1 MSSFPTTPTTEPTA
15 KPIAEPTT
23 ERTTDAAG
31 QAHTAR
37 SGIGLWQRLSNWIS
51 DVFGRL
57 YWRTFALIVLLVS
70 ASLATWFQSFR
81 LLELGPQVAQT
92 SRQITSLI
100 DLTRLALIHSDPQ
113 YRVSLLD
120 DLAKKEGIYIYPR
133 NPGDQWVPM
142 NHSEFTKRLE
152 TAVNSRLK
160 EQLDFADAVNDR
172 PGLWI
177 GFRIAGDPYWLLLD
191 RSRIDPS
198 LSETWASWG
207 VIATLLALIG
217 AAVIASFVNKPLRDL
232 RLATARVGAGN
243 YSQMLDEESGMREI
257 REVNRGFN
265 RMARS
270 LQEVEEERALMLAG
284 ISHDIRTPLARLR
297 LEAELSV
304 PDEQSRQNIID
315 DIEQADRIISKFL
328 EYARSTRPRL
338 ETVDLNALIDF
349 VRDRYQKDET
359 VVLHLR
365 TPPVPAVRANTLEL
379 QRVIVNLVEN
389 AKRYAL
395 TPGEVHTD
403 LDISLQRCVDSVQIS
418 VRDHGPGV
426 PEEQLAQLTQ
436 PFFRGD
442 AARTSA
448 KGTGL
453 GLSIVD
459 KTIAALG
466 GRLELRNAEGGGLEV
481 RIWLPLQSERSD

>member
-1 MSSFPTTPTTEPTA
+1 MT
-15 KPIAEPTT
+15 
-23 ERTTDAAG
+23 R
-31 QAHTAR
+31 
-37 SGIGLWQRLSNWIS
+37 WIS
-51 DVFGRL
+51 ALFGRL
-57 YWRTFALIVLLVS
+57 YWRTFLLIVLLVS

-81 LLELGPQVAQT
+81 LLELGPQVEQT

-133 NPGDQWVPM
+133 SPGDQWTPM
-142 NHSEFTKRLE
+142 NHSEFTRRLE
-152 TAVNSRLK
+152 VAVDTRLN
-160 EQLDFADAVNDR
+160 EQLDFADVVNDR

-177 GFRIAGDPYWLLLD
+177 GFEIEGDPYWLLLD

-243 YSQMLDEESGMREI
+243 YSQMLDEMSGMREI

-304 PDEQSRQNIID
+304 PDEQAREHIVE

-328 EYARSTRPRL
+328 EYARSTTPKI

-359 VVLHLR
+359 VVLHLQ
-365 TPPVPAVRANTLEL
+365 TPPVPPVRANTLEL
-379 QRVIVNLVEN
+379 QRVVVNLVEN

-395 TPGEVHTD
+395 TLGEVHTD
-403 LDISLQRCVDSVQIS
+403 LDISLQPGIDHVQLT

-426 PEEQLAQLTQ
+426 PADHLAQLTR

-453 GLSIVD
+453 GLSIVE
-459 KTIAALG
+459 KTITAMG
-466 GRLELRNAEGGGLEV
+466 GRLELSNAEPSGLQV
-481 RIWLPLQSERSD
+481 QIWLPQASAHSA

>member
-1 MSSFPTTPTTEPTA
+1 MSSSPTTPKA
-15 KPIAEPTT
+15 
-23 ERTTDAAG
+23 DAQAG
-31 QAHTAR
+31 AAPSAPVPGAGALAR
-37 SGIGLWQRLSNWIS
+37 LRRWIGGL
-51 DVFGRL
+51 FGRL
-57 YWRTFALIVLLVS
+57 YWRTFLLIVLLVS

-81 LLELGPQVAQT
+81 LLELGPQVTQT
-92 SRQITSLI
+92 ARQITSLI

-133 NPGDQWVPM
+133 NSADQWTPM
-142 NHSEFTKRLE
+142 NHSDFTKRLE
-152 TAVNSRLK
+152 VAVDTRLN
-160 EQLDFADAVNDR
+160 EQLDFADVVNDR

-177 GFRIAGDPYWLLLD
+177 GFQIAGDPYWLLLD

-243 YSQMLDEESGMREI
+243 YSQMLDEQSGMREI

-304 PDEQSRQNIID
+304 PDEQARENIVD

-328 EYARSTRPRL
+328 EYARSITPKL

-365 TPPVPAVRANTLEL
+365 TPQVPAVQANTLEL
-379 QRVIVNLVEN
+379 QRVVVNLVEN

-403 LDISLQRCVDSVQIS
+403 LDISLQPGIDSVQLT

-426 PEEQLAQLTQ
+426 PQEQLAQLTR

-453 GLSIVD
+453 GLSIVE
-459 KTIAALG
+459 KTIAAMG
-466 GRLELRNAEGGGLEV
+466 GRLELGHAEGGGLRV
-481 RIWLPLQSERSD
+481 RIWLPQKSENSL

>member
-1 MSSFPTTPTTEPTA
+1 MSSSLTTPKAETASASPA
-15 KPIAEPTT
+15 KPVPASQTGPL
-23 ERTTDAAG
+23 RRV
-31 QAHTAR
+31 AR
-37 SGIGLWQRLSNWIS
+37 WVSGL
-51 DVFGRL
+51 FGRL
-57 YWRTFALIVLLVS
+57 YWRTFLLIVLLVS

-81 LLELGPQVAQT
+81 LLELGPQVEQT

-113 YRVSLLD
+113 YRVPLLE

-133 NPGDQWVPM
+133 NPSDQWTPM
-142 NHSEFTKRLE
+142 QHTEFTRRLE
-152 TAVNSRLK
+152 AAVNARLR
-160 EQLDFADAVNDR
+160 EHLNFADQVNDR

-177 GFRIAGDPYWLLLD
+177 GFQIEGDPYWLLLD

-243 YSQMLDEESGMREI
+243 YSQMLDEHSGMREI

-297 LEAELSV
+297 LEAEMSV
-304 PDEQSRQNIID
+304 PDEQSRDNIID
-315 DIEQADRIISKFL
+315 DIEQADRIIGKFL
-328 EYARSTRPRL
+328 EYARSNTLKL

-365 TPPVPAVRANTLEL
+365 TPPVPPVQANTLEL
-379 QRVIVNLVEN
+379 QRVVVNLVEN

-403 LDISLQRCVDSVQIS
+403 LDISLQKGIDSVQLT

-426 PEEQLAQLTQ
+426 PPEQLSELTR

-442 AARTSA
+442 TARTAA

-459 KTIAALG
+459 KTVAAMG
-466 GRLELRNAEGGGLEV
+466 GRLELSNAEDGGLVV
-481 RIWLPLQSERSD
+481 RIWLPQSTESAV

>member
-1 MSSFPTTPTTEPTA
+1 MSSFPTTPKADAIDGDAVPA
-15 KPIAEPTT
+15 SASGSGVGRRVHPI
-23 ERTTDAAG
+23 R
-31 QAHTAR
+31 
-37 SGIGLWQRLSNWIS
+37 WIS
-51 DVFGRL
+51 GLFGRL
-57 YWRTFALIVLLVS
+57 YWRTFLLIVLLVS

-81 LLELGPQVAQT
+81 LLELGPQVEQT

-133 NPGDQWVPM
+133 NPGDLWTPM

-152 TAVNSRLK
+152 TAVDTRLN
-160 EQLDFADAVNDR
+160 EQLDFADVVNDR

-177 GFRIAGDPYWLLLD
+177 GFQIEGDPYWLLLD

-198 LSETWASWG
+198 LSETWATWG
-207 VIATLLALIG
+207 AIATLLALIG

-243 YSQMLDEESGMREI
+243 YSQMLDEISGMREI

-304 PDEQSRQNIID
+304 PDEQAREHIID

-328 EYARSTRPRL
+328 EYARSTSPKL

-349 VRDRYQKDET
+349 IRDRYQKDET
-359 VVLHLR
+359 VVLRLQ
-365 TPPVPAVRANTLEL
+365 TPPVPPVQANTLEL
-379 QRVIVNLVEN
+379 QRVVVNLVEN

-395 TPGEVHTD
+395 TPDEVHTD
-403 LDISLQRCVDSVQIS
+403 LDISLQPGIDSVLLT

-426 PEEQLAQLTQ
+426 PEEQLAQLTR

-453 GLSIVD
+453 GLSIVE
-459 KTIAALG
+459 KTITAMG
-466 GRLELRNAEGGGLEV
+466 GRLELRNAEPSGLQV
-481 RIWLPLQSERSD
+481 QIWLPLVGNTAG

>member
-1 MSSFPTTPTTEPTA
+1 MSSSPTTPKADSKSSHVSPSTPV
-15 KPIAEPTT
+15 
-23 ERTTDAAG
+23 
-31 QAHTAR
+31 
-37 SGIGLWQRLSNWIS
+37 SGDGVLASAVRWFSGL
-51 DVFGRL
+51 FGRL
-57 YWRTFALIVLLVS
+57 YWRTFLLIVLLVS

-81 LLELGPQVAQT
+81 VLELGPQVTQT
-92 SRQITSLI
+92 ARQITSLI

-113 YRVSLLD
+113 YRASLLEE
-120 DLAKKEGIYIYPR
+120 LARKEGIYIYPR
-133 NPGDQWVPM
+133 NPEDQWAPM
-142 NHSEFTKRLE
+142 KHSEFTKRLE
-152 TAVNSRLK
+152 TAVDTRLN
-160 EQLDFADAVNDR
+160 EQLDFADVVNDR

-177 GFRIAGDPYWLLLD
+177 GFQIEGDPYWLLLD
-191 RSRIDPS
+191 RSRIAPS
-198 LSETWASWG
+198 LSETWATWG

-232 RLATARVGAGN
+232 RLGTARVGAGN
-243 YSQMLDEESGMREI
+243 YSQMLDEQSGMREI

-304 PDEQSRQNIID
+304 PDEQARENIID

-328 EYARSTRPRL
+328 EYARSTTPKL
-338 ETVDLNALIDF
+338 EKVDLNALIDF

-365 TPPVPAVRANTLEL
+365 TPQVPPVQANTLEL
-379 QRVIVNLVEN
+379 QRVVVNLVEN

-395 TPGEVHTD
+395 TAGEVHTD
-403 LDISLQRCVDSVQIS
+403 LDISLQPGIDTVQLTL
-418 VRDHGPGV
+418 RDHGPGV
-426 PEEQLAQLTQ
+426 PEEQLAQLTR

-459 KTIAALG
+459 KTIAAMG
-466 GRLELRNAEGGGLEV
+466 GRLELSHAEGGGLQV
-481 RIWLPLQSERSD
+481 RIWLPQKSENSL

>member
-1 MSSFPTTPTTEPTA
+1 MSSFPTTPKA
-15 KPIAEPTT
+15 DAIDG
-23 ERTTDAAG
+23 DAAPAAAAG
-31 QAHTAR
+31 PGPAPHLR
-37 SGIGLWQRLSNWIS
+37 VFRWIS
-51 DVFGRL
+51 GLFGRL
-57 YWRTFALIVLLVS
+57 YWRTFLLIVLLVS

-81 LLELGPQVAQT
+81 VLELGPQVEQT

-120 DLAKKEGIYIYPR
+120 DLAKKEGIYIYAR
-133 NPGDQWVPM
+133 NPDDQWMPM

-152 TAVNSRLK
+152 HAVDTRLN
-160 EQLDFADAVNDR
+160 EQLDFADVVNDR

-177 GFRIAGDPYWLLLD
+177 GFQIEGDPYWLLLD

-198 LSETWASWG
+198 LSETWATWG
-207 VIATLLALIG
+207 AIATLLALIG

-243 YSQMLDEESGMREI
+243 YSQKLDEVSGMREI

-297 LEAELSV
+297 LEAEMSV
-304 PDEQSRQNIID
+304 PDEQAREHIID

-328 EYARSTRPRL
+328 EYARSTTPKL

-359 VVLHLR
+359 VVLHLQ
-365 TPPVPAVRANTLEL
+365 TPPVPPVKANNLEL
-379 QRVIVNLVEN
+379 QRVVVNLVEN

-395 TPGEVHTD
+395 TPDEVHTD
-403 LDISLQRCVDSVQIS
+403 LDISLQPGIDSVLLT

-426 PEEQLAQLTQ
+426 PEEQLSQLTR

-453 GLSIVD
+453 GLSIVE
-459 KTIAALG
+459 KTITAMG
-466 GRLELRNAEGGGLEV
+466 GRLELRNAQPSGLQMQ
-481 RIWLPLQSERSD
+481 IWLPLAGSGTA

>member
-1 MSSFPTTPTTEPTA
+1 MSSSPTVPKAEAEASPAAPAQFTTP
-15 KPIAEPTT
+15 
-23 ERTTDAAG
+23 G
-31 QAHTAR
+31 GVFAR
-37 SGIGLWQRLSNWIS
+37 LGRWIGGL
-51 DVFGRL
+51 FGRL
-57 YWRTFALIVLLVS
+57 YWRTFFLIVLLVS

-92 SRQITSLI
+92 ARQITSLI

-113 YRVSLLD
+113 YRVSLLEE
-120 DLAKKEGIYIYPR
+120 LAKKEGIYIYPR
-133 NPGDQWVPM
+133 NPGDRWTPM
-142 NHSEFTKRLE
+142 NHTDFTHRLE
-152 TAVNSRLK
+152 VAVDSRLK
-160 EQLDFADAVNDR
+160 EDLTFADAVNDR

-177 GFRIAGDPYWLLLD
+177 GFQIQGDPYWLLLD

-207 VIATLLALIG
+207 AIATLLALIG

-243 YSQMLDEESGMREI
+243 YSQMLDEHSGMREI

-328 EYARSTRPRL
+328 EYARSIAPKL
-338 ETVDLNALIDF
+338 EPVDLNALIDF

-365 TPPVPAVRANTLEL
+365 APTVPLVQANALEL
-379 QRVIVNLVEN
+379 QRIVVNLVEN

-403 LDISLQRCVDSVQIS
+403 LDISLQPCIDSVLLT

-426 PEEQLAQLTQ
+426 PQDQLAHLTR

-459 KTIAALG
+459 KTIAAMR
-466 GRLELRNAEGGGLEV
+466 GRLDISNAEGGGLQV
-481 RIWLPLQSERSD
+481 RIWLPHSLQHSA

>member
-1 MSSFPTTPTTEPTA
+1 MSSSPTTPKADPHQGDHPAPATNGG
-15 KPIAEPTT
+15 
-23 ERTTDAAG
+23 R
-31 QAHTAR
+31 R
-37 SGIGLWQRLSNWIS
+37 GLLSRPLRWLGGL
-51 DVFGRL
+51 FGRL
-57 YWRTFALIVLLVS
+57 YWRTFLLIVLLVS
-70 ASLATWFQSFR
+70 ASLTTWFQSFR
-81 LLELGPQVAQT
+81 LLELGPQVEQI
-92 SRQITSLI
+92 SKQITSLI
-100 DLTRLALIHSDPQ
+100 DLTRLALIHADPQ
-113 YRVSLLD
+113 YRVSLLH
-120 DLAKKEGIYIYPR
+120 DLAEKEGIYIYPR
-133 NPGDQWVPM
+133 NPGDVWVPM
-142 NHSEFTKRLE
+142 NHTDFTDRLE
-152 TAVNSRLK
+152 RAVDTRLN
-160 EQLDFADAVNDR
+160 EQLAFADVVNDR

-177 GFRIAGDPYWLLLD
+177 GFRIAGDDYWLLLD

-198 LSETWASWG
+198 LGETWVSWG

-217 AAVIASFVNKPLRDL
+217 AAIIASFVNKPLRDL

-243 YSQMLDEESGMREI
+243 YSQLLDEQSGMREI

-304 PDEQSRQNIID
+304 PDEQARENIVA
-315 DIEQADRIISKFL
+315 DIEQADRIISNFL
-328 EYARSTRPRL
+328 EYARNITLKIEP
-338 ETVDLNALIDF
+338 VDLNAVIDF

-365 TPPVPAVRANTLEL
+365 TPRVPSVHANVLEL
-379 QRVIVNLVEN
+379 QRVLVNLVEN

-403 LDISLQRCVDSVQIS
+403 LDISLQPGIDSVQLT

-426 PEEQLAQLTQ
+426 PEEQLTQLTQ

-442 AARTSA
+442 VARTSA

-453 GLSIVD
+453 GLSIVE
-459 KTIAALG
+459 KTVAAMG
-466 GRLELRNAEGGGLEV
+466 GRLELANAPDGGMVV
-481 RIWLPLQSERSD
+481 RIWLRQSQEASL

>member
-1 MSSFPTTPTTEPTA
+1 MSSSPTTPRAETSGGDDAPAAATA
-15 KPIAEPTT
+15 PGGGRKLHPIHWL
-23 ERTTDAAG
+23 R
-31 QAHTAR
+31 
-37 SGIGLWQRLSNWIS
+37 GL
-51 DVFGRL
+51 FGRL
-57 YWRTFALIVLLVS
+57 YWRTFLLIVLLVS

-81 LLELGPQVAQT
+81 LLELGPQVEQT

-133 NPGDQWVPM
+133 NAGDAWTPM
-142 NHSEFTKRLE
+142 NHTEFTKRLE
-152 TAVNSRLK
+152 TAVDTRLN
-160 EQLDFADAVNDR
+160 EQLDFADVVNDR

-177 GFRIAGDPYWLLLD
+177 GFQIEGDPYWLLLD

-198 LSETWASWG
+198 LSETWATWG
-207 VIATLLALIG
+207 AIATLLALIG

-243 YSQMLDEESGMREI
+243 YSQMLDEVSGMREI

-304 PDEQSRQNIID
+304 PDEQAREHIID

-328 EYARSTRPRL
+328 EYARSTTPKL
-338 ETVDLNALIDF
+338 ESVDLNALIDF
-349 VRDRYQKDET
+349 IRDRYQKDET
-359 VVLHLR
+359 VVLRLQ
-365 TPPVPAVRANTLEL
+365 TPPVPPVKANTLEL
-379 QRVIVNLVEN
+379 QRVVVNLVEN

-403 LDISLQRCVDSVQIS
+403 LDISLQPGIDSVLLT

-426 PEEQLAQLTQ
+426 PDEQLAQLTR

-453 GLSIVD
+453 GLSIVE
-459 KTIAALG
+459 KTITAMG
-466 GRLELRNAEGGGLEV
+466 GRLELRNAAPSGLQV
-481 RIWLPLQSERSD
+481 QIWLPLEGSASI

>member
-1 MSSFPTTPTTEPTA
+1 MSSSPTVPKAEAEAGPAAPAQVTA
-15 KPIAEPTT
+15 SGSAL
-23 ERTTDAAG
+23 
-31 QAHTAR
+31 AR
-37 SGIGLWQRLSNWIS
+37 LGRWIGDL
-51 DVFGRL
+51 FGRL
-57 YWRTFALIVLLVS
+57 YWRTFFLIVLLVS

-92 SRQITSLI
+92 ARQITSLI

-120 DLAKKEGIYIYPR
+120 ELAKKEGIYIYPR
-133 NPGDQWVPM
+133 NPGDRWTPM
-142 NHSEFTKRLE
+142 NHTDFTRRLE
-152 TAVNSRLK
+152 VAVDSRLK
-160 EQLDFADAVNDR
+160 EDLTFADAVNDR

-177 GFRIAGDPYWLLLD
+177 GFQIQGDPYWLLLD

-243 YSQMLDEESGMREI
+243 YSQMLDEHSGMREI

-328 EYARSTRPRL
+328 EYARSIAPKL
-338 ETVDLNALIDF
+338 EAVDLNALIDF

-365 TPPVPAVRANTLEL
+365 APTVPLVQANALEL
-379 QRVIVNLVEN
+379 QRILVNLVEN

-403 LDISLQRCVDSVQIS
+403 LDISLQPCIDSVLLT

-426 PEEQLAQLTQ
+426 PPDQLAHLTR

-459 KTIAALG
+459 KTIAAMR
-466 GRLELRNAEGGGLEV
+466 GRLDITNAEGGGLQV
-481 RIWLPLQSERSD
+481 RIWLPHSPQHSA

>member
-1 MSSFPTTPTTEPTA
+1 MSSSPTTPKADTQ
-15 KPIAEPTT
+15 
-23 ERTTDAAG
+23 DGCAAPP
-31 QAHTAR
+31 APA
-37 SGIGLWQRLSNWIS
+37 SGVGVLTRLKRWIGGL
-51 DVFGRL
+51 FGRL
-57 YWRTFALIVLLVS
+57 YWRTFLLIVLLVS

-81 LLELGPQVAQT
+81 LLELGPQITQT
-92 SRQITSLI
+92 ARQITSLI
-100 DLTRLALIHSDPQ
+100 DLTRLALIHSAPQ
-113 YRVSLLD
+113 YRVSLLE

-133 NPGDQWVPM
+133 NAADQWMPM
-142 NHSEFTKRLE
+142 NHTDFTRRLE
-152 TAVNSRLK
+152 TAVDSRLN
-160 EQLDFADAVNDR
+160 EQLDFADVVNDR

-177 GFRIAGDPYWLLLD
+177 GFQIQGDPYWLLLD

-243 YSQMLDEESGMREI
+243 YSQMLDEQSGMREI

-304 PDEQSRQNIID
+304 PDEQSRENIID

-328 EYARSTRPRL
+328 EYARSITPKL

-359 VVLHLR
+359 VVLHLH
-365 TPPVPAVRANTLEL
+365 TPTVPLVQGNTLEL
-379 QRVIVNLVEN
+379 QRVVVNLVEN

-403 LDISLQRCVDSVQIS
+403 LDISLQPGIDTVQLT

-426 PEEQLAQLTQ
+426 PQEQLAQLTR

-459 KTIAALG
+459 KTIAAMG
-466 GRLELRNAEGGGLEV
+466 GRLELSHAEGGGLQV
-481 RIWLPLQSERSD
+481 RIWLPQKPQHSP

>member
-1 MSSFPTTPTTEPTA
+1 MSSFPTTPKADAIDGDAVPA
-15 KPIAEPTT
+15 SAPAPGVSRRLRPI
-23 ERTTDAAG
+23 R
-31 QAHTAR
+31 
-37 SGIGLWQRLSNWIS
+37 WIS
-51 DVFGRL
+51 GLFGRL
-57 YWRTFALIVLLVS
+57 YWRTFLLIVLLVS

-81 LLELGPQVAQT
+81 LLELGPQVEQT

-133 NPGDQWVPM
+133 NPGDLWTPM
-142 NHSEFTKRLE
+142 NHSEFTRRLE
-152 TAVNSRLK
+152 TAVDTRLN

-177 GFRIAGDPYWLLLD
+177 GFQIEGDPYWLLLD

-198 LSETWASWG
+198 LSETWATWG
-207 VIATLLALIG
+207 AIATLLALIG

-243 YSQMLDEESGMREI
+243 YSQMLDELSGMREI

-304 PDEQSRQNIID
+304 PDEQAREHIID

-328 EYARSTRPRL
+328 EYARSTSPKL
-338 ETVDLNALIDF
+338 ETVDLNALLDF
-349 VRDRYQKDET
+349 VHDRYQKDET
-359 VVLHLR
+359 VVLRLQ
-365 TPPVPAVRANTLEL
+365 TPPVPPVRANTLEL
-379 QRVIVNLVEN
+379 QRVVVNLVEN

-395 TPGEVHTD
+395 TPEEVHTD
-403 LDISLQRCVDSVQIS
+403 LDISLQPGIDSVLLT

-426 PEEQLAQLTQ
+426 PDEQLAQLTR

-453 GLSIVD
+453 GLSIVE
-459 KTIAALG
+459 KTITAMG
-466 GRLELRNAEGGGLEV
+466 GRLELRNAVPNGLQV
-481 RIWLPLQSERSD
+481 QIWLPLAGSTAS

>member
-1 MSSFPTTPTTEPTA
+1 MPRV
-15 KPIAEPTT
+15 AEAAVP
-23 ERTTDAAG
+23 RT
-31 QAHTAR
+31 R
-37 SGIGLWQRLSNWIS
+37 LRLPRWIGDL
-51 DVFGRL
+51 FGRL
-57 YWRTFALIVLLVS
+57 YWRTFFLIVLLVS
-70 ASLATWFQSFR
+70 ASLATWLQSFR

-92 SRQITSLI
+92 ARQITSLI

-120 DLAKKEGIYIYPR
+120 DLAKKEGIYIFPR
-133 NPGDQWVPM
+133 NPTDRWTPM
-142 NHSEFTKRLE
+142 AHTEFTRRLE
-152 TAVNSRLK
+152 VAVDSHLK
-160 EQLDFADAVNDR
+160 EDLTFADAVNDR

-177 GFRIAGDPYWLLLD
+177 GFEIQGDPYWLLLD
-191 RSRIDPS
+191 RSRIEPS
-198 LSETWASWG
+198 LGETWASWG
-207 VIATLLALIG
+207 LIATLLALIG

-232 RLATARVGAGN
+232 RLATARVGAGD
-243 YSQMLDEESGMREI
+243 YSQMLDEHSGMREI

-304 PDEQSRQNIID
+304 PDEQSRENIIA
-315 DIEQADRIISKFL
+315 DIEQADRIIGKFL
-328 EYARSTRPRL
+328 EYARSIAPKL
-338 ETVDLNALIDF
+338 EAVDLNALIDF
-349 VRDRYQKDET
+349 IRDRYQRDET
-359 VVLHLR
+359 VVLHLHN
-365 TPPVPAVRANTLEL
+365 PPVPMVKANTLEL
-379 QRVIVNLVEN
+379 QRVVVNLVEN

-403 LDISLQRCVDSVQIS
+403 LDISLQDCVDSVLLT
-418 VRDHGPGV
+418 VRDHGSGV
-426 PEEQLAQLTQ
+426 PADQLAQLTR

-459 KTIAALG
+459 KTIAAMG
-466 GRLELRNAEGGGLEV
+466 GRLQITNAEGGGLQV
-481 RIWLPLQSERSD
+481 RIWLPIERPSPNRPSPG